1 MRSLRPVPRFAAVVL
16 LAPLC
21 LLAACSPYFY
31 DLRKI
36 VEPADP
42 ASMQRRLQDVALPLL
57 IAAADSCPF
66 EQEPTYGFLLDDEN
80 AKEGS
85 VDPAS
90 WNADKK
96 AIVAY
101 VHPQLA
107 AASAGLGRGDRIV
120 QVNEK
125 TVEGD
130 SAENVMRFVRR
141 LTIARIQPLQLV
153 VERAAERHTLTMWA
167 VPACHFSLRLIESE
181 QINGVTN
188 GRQVAVTTGAMR
200 FFVWDDELA
209 WILAHEISHNILSHV
224 QTAKFRM
231 MLNTFL
237 SATVGTSAPT
247 MKSPEPR
254 SLEAQ
259 ADYVGSYLMVRAGY
273 DLDAIRRVWNRL
285 REIQS
290 RQAAL
295 AQEMVQT
302 HPTTE
307 ERLAAF
313 EATFV
318 EIEEKR
324 RRGESLQPRLE
335 NAP

>member
-1 MRSLRPVPRFAAVVL
+1 MRPCVSSLPAPPISMISEGWWNLLIRLPSAV
-16 LAPLC
+16 
-21 LLAACSPYFY
+21 
-31 DLRKI
+31 
-36 VEPADP
+36 
-42 ASMQRRLQDVALPLL
+42 RLQDVALPLL

-66 EQEPTYGFLLDDEN
+66 EQEPTYGFLLVDEN

-90 WNADKK
+90 RNADKK
-96 AIVAY
+96 AVVAY

-107 AASAGLGRGDRIV
+107 AASAGLAIGDRVV

-125 TVEGD
+125 TLEGD

-141 LTIARIQPLQLV
+141 LTVARIQPLQLGV
-153 VERAAERHTLTMWA
+153 DRAAKRHTLTMWA
-167 VPACHFSLRLIESE
+167 VPACQFSIHLVETE

-254 SLEAQ
+254 SLKAQ
-259 ADYVGSYLMVRAGY
+259 ADYVGSYLMARAGY
-273 DLDAIRRVWNRL
+273 DLDVIPRVWNRL
-285 REIQS
+285 LKLESQ
-290 RQAAL
+290 QGAL
-295 AQEMVQT
+295 GHAMVQT
-302 HPTTE
+302 HPTTA

-313 EATFV
+313 EETLK
-318 EIEEKR
+318 EIEDKR